1 MTFFPATLTVGI
13 SPSSANVLQSTNQ
26 LVQCLINGQPSANNI
41 QWLKT
46 INSVQTPIDIVN
58 SGGKYSGGTTGN
70 PHITINNFQSSD
82 TGIYVCRVTN
92 AYGATTSPTSTL
104 AYIRK
109 LNMNNWKIV
118 EIYSYYYH

>member
-1 MTFFPATLTVGI
+1 MTLFPVALTVSI

-82 TGIYVCRVTN
+82 TGIYVCIVTN
-92 AYGATTSPTSTL
+92 AFGTTTSPTSTL
-104 AYIRK
+104 TYTRK

-118 EIYSYYYH
+118 ETYSYYYH

>member
-1 MTFFPATLTVGI
+1 LTVSI

-41 QWLKT
+41 QWLNT
-46 INSVQTPIDIVN
+46 INSVQTSIDIVN

-82 TGIYVCRVTN
+82 AGIYVCRVTN
-92 AYGATTSPTSTL
+92 AYGATTSPTATL
-104 AYIRK
+104 TYIRK
-109 LNMNNWKIV
+109 LSMNNWKIV
-118 EIYSYYYH
+118 ETYSYYYH